1 MWREL
6 VAVELWGG
14 GGGGGDWLLVS
25 SMGEGGG
32 WLLVSSMGE
41 GGLIVGEQY
50 GGGGADCW

>member
-1 MWREL
+1 M
-6 VAVELWGG
+6 G